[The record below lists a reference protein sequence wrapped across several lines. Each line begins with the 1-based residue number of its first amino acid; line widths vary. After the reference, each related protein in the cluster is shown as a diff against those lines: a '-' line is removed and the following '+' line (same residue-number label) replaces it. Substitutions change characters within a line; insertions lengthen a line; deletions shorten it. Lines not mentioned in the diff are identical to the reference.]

1 MDQERFKTIVSS
13 LERGELTL
21 RENQFLEGVKKYFFE
36 HSNLTEQQ
44 WSILEGVYREKI
56 WMRKT
61 FFNQNNLPKGSSSRA
76 ARNVSCRK
84 ANGFSRGCL

>member
-1 MDQERFKTIVSS
+1 MDQERFKTIVSL
-13 LERGELTL
+13 LEQGELTL
-21 RENQFLEGVKKYFFE
+21 RENRFLEGVKKYFFE
-36 HSNLTEQQ
+36 HRNLTEQQ

-61 FFNQNNLPKGSSSRA
+61 FLSQDDLSKGSSSRA

-84 ANGFSRGCL
+84 ANGFSSGSS

>member
-1 MDQERFKTIVSS
+1 MDQERFKTMVSL
-13 LERGELTL
+13 LERDELTL
-21 RENQFLEGVKKYFFE
+21 REKHFLGEVKKYFFE

-61 FFNQNNLPKGSSSRA
+61 FFGQSYLSKNPSSRTA
-76 ARNVSCRK
+76 
-84 ANGFSRGCL
+84 